1 MMNLIDSQ
9 GLLSLVRTAI
19 DERTSTVIQ
28 ANNINWPRIYKL
40 AKKQGVVAVA
50 WRGLEI
56 LHSKKMIGTDQ
67 LPDRGLK
74 LQWALNAE
82 HIEQRY
88 SKQHKLASELTD
100 IYTNKGIK
108 TLVLKGLAISQYYP
122 IPQHRE
128 CGDLDCFLVKAD
140 NSQKCGIALRD
151 AALPVSCYN
160 EGNTIA
166 MEEGA
171 KVELDFYKHSHI
183 NYKGLVVEN
192 HAFCTAVR
200 GSRKLKAFERHLQT
214 LLATRP
220 TTHIGDSKLLCPCAD
235 FNALF
240 LTVHSFQHFLTEG
253 IKLRH
258 VLDWALLLR
267 AEQNNID
274 WESFYEWCDKM
285 HYTKF
290 ADAMTAIAVDYIG
303 VEISNKAIHTKSILR
318 DRVLEDILFSNQAIN
333 NIKASKFTKRLMI
346 IRNRMFGGWKY
357 RELYEKS
364 ALWDTIQ
371 MVAAFFIE
379 RKPRI

>member
-1 MMNLIDSQ
+1 
-9 GLLSLVRTAI
+9 
-19 DERTSTVIQ
+19 
-28 ANNINWPRIYKL
+28 
-40 AKKQGVVAVA
+40 
-50 WRGLEI
+50 
-56 LHSKKMIGTDQ
+56 MIGTDQ

-88 SKQHKLASELTD
+88 LKQHKLASELAD

-108 TLVLKGLAISQYYP
+108 TLVLKGLAISRYYP

-140 NSQKCGIALRD
+140 NSQKCGIALRE

-166 MEEGA
+166 MEEEA

-214 LLATRP
+214 LLATHP
-220 TTHIGDSKLLCPCAD
+220 TTHIGDSRLLCPCAD

-240 LTVHSFQHFLTEG
+240 LTAHSFQHFLTEG

-290 ADAMTAIAVDYIG
+290 ADAMTAIAVDYLG

-333 NIKASKFTKRLMI
+333 NIKASKFTKRLKI
-346 IRNRMFGGWKY
+346 IRNRLLGGWKY
-357 RELYEKS
+357 SELYERS
-364 ALWDTIQ
+364 AFVDTMQ

-379 RKPRI
+379 RKPRV

>member
-1 MMNLIDSQ
+1 MDLNNSQNL
-9 GLLSLVRTAI
+9 LLLVRTAI
-19 DERTSTVIQ
+19 DEQ
-28 ANNINWPRIYKL
+28 APAAMQASNIDWLRICKL
-40 AKKQGVVAVA
+40 AKKQGVIAIA

-56 LHSKKMIGTDQ
+56 LLNEKTISTDQ

-74 LQWALNAE
+74 LQWALNTE
-82 HIEQRY
+82 HIEKRY
-88 SKQHKLASELTD
+88 LKQSQLASELAD
-100 IYTNKGIK
+100 IYANKGIK

-122 IPQHRE
+122 TPKHRE

-166 MEEGA
+166 TEEGA

-200 GSRKLKAFERHLQT
+200 GSRKLKSFERHLQT

-220 TTHIGDSKLLCPCAD
+220 TARIGESNLLCPCAD

-240 LTVHSFQHFLTEG
+240 LTAHSFQHFLTEG

-267 AEQNNID
+267 AEQHNID
-274 WESFYEWCDKM
+274 WKSFYKWCDKM

-290 ADAMTAIAVDYIG
+290 ADALTAIAVEYLGI
-303 VEISNKAIHTKSILR
+303 EITNKAIHTESHLR
-318 DRVLEDILFSNQAIN
+318 DKVLEDILFSDQAVN
-333 NIKASKFTKRLMI
+333 NTKASKLTKRLMI

-364 ALWDTIQ
+364 AFVDTIQ
-371 MVAAFFIE
+371 MVIAFFIE
-379 RKPRI
+379 RKPKL

>member
-1 MMNLIDSQ
+1 MDLNNSQNL
-9 GLLSLVRTAI
+9 LLLVRTAI
-19 DERTSTVIQ
+19 DEQ
-28 ANNINWPRIYKL
+28 APAAMQASNIDWLRICKL
-40 AKKQGVVAVA
+40 AKKQGVIAIA

-56 LHSKKMIGTDQ
+56 LLNEKTISTDQ

-74 LQWALNAE
+74 LQWALNTE

-88 SKQHKLASELTD
+88 LKQHKLASELAD

-108 TLVLKGLAISQYYP
+108 TLVLKGLAISRYYP

-160 EGNTIA
+160 EGNSVA
-166 MEEGA
+166 EEQGA
-171 KVELDFYKHSHI
+171 KVKLDFYKHSHI

-200 GSRKLKAFERHLQT
+200 GSRKLKAFERHLET

-220 TTHIGDSKLLCPCAD
+220 TARIGESNLLCPCAD

-240 LTVHSFQHFLTEG
+240 LTAHSFQHFLTEG

-267 AEQNNID
+267 AEQHNID
-274 WESFYEWCDKM
+274 WKSFYEWCDKM

-290 ADAMTAIAVDYIG
+290 ADAMTAIAVEYLGI
-303 VEISNKAIHTKSILR
+303 EISNQAIHTESELR

-333 NIKASKFTKRLMI
+333 NIKASKFVKRLMI

-357 RELYEKS
+357 KELYEKS
-364 ALWDTIQ
+364 ALLDTIQ

>member
-1 MMNLIDSQ
+1 MTHTLI
-9 GLLSLVRTAI
+9 SLVRFALNNNVDDI
-19 DERTSTVIQ
+19 DTIKSC
-28 ANNINWPRIYKL
+28 NWIEIFKL
-40 AKKQGVVAVA
+40 ASQQGVLA
-50 WRGLEI
+50 I
-56 LHSKKMIGTDQ
+56 LWDAYQKLISDSLLSTDQ

-74 LQWALNAE
+74 LQWALNTE
-82 HIEQRY
+82 HIEKRY
-88 SKQHKLASELTD
+88 LKQSQLASELAD
-100 IYTNKGIK
+100 IYANKDIK

-122 IPQHRE
+122 TPKHRE

-140 NSQKCGIALRD
+140 NTQKCGIALRD
-151 AALPVSCYN
+151 ANLPVSCYN
-160 EGNTIA
+160 EGNSVA
-166 MEEGA
+166 EEQGA
-171 KVELDFYKHSHI
+171 KVKLDFYKHSHI

-200 GSRKLKAFERHLQT
+200 GSRKLKAFERHLET

-220 TTHIGDSKLLCPCAD
+220 TARIGESNLLCPCAD

-240 LTVHSFQHFLTEG
+240 LTAHSFQHFLTEG

-258 VLDWALLLR
+258 VLDWTLLLR
-267 AEQNNID
+267 AEQHNID

-290 ADAMTAIAVDYIG
+290 ADAMTAIAVEHLGI
-303 VEISNKAIHTKSILR
+303 EISNQAIHTESELR

-333 NIKASKFTKRLMI
+333 NIKASKLVKRLMI

-357 RELYEKS
+357 KELYEKS
-364 ALWDTIQ
+364 ALLDTIQ